1 MTSEVYKHRFTVP
14 SSAIDTRN
22 HVNNLTYLQW
32 CLDAAEQHWN
42 EKATSN
48 MKENYVWYVLNHT
61 IDYKAS
67 AFESE
72 ELQVETWVTFTQ
84 GVKSERCYKIFR
96 INDNK
101 ILVEAKSLWCLL
113 DAKTLKPIKIPDEFR
128 TLFQ

>member
-14 SSAIDTRN
+14 ASAIDTRN

-72 ELQVETWVTFTQ
+72 ELQVETWVTSTQ

-96 INDNK
+96 INDK
-101 ILVEAKSLWCLL
+101 KTLIEAKTLWCLL
-113 DAKTLKPIKIPDEFR
+113 DVKTLKPVKIPDEFR